1 MNRSVNQLSDIVD
14 NGLCIG
20 CGLCQSIAGKDKIEV
35 TMTSK
40 GRLEPKEISKI
51 SPEIFK
57 KIVNVCP
64 GTIVEGLPKEEVNQS
79 AKHNL
84 VWGYYLSLCYTWS
97 TDKKIR
103 FESSTGGLL
112 NGLSIYLLETK
123 KVKFILHTAADP
135 KKPMRSVP
143 KFSYSKEELLNCEGR
158 SRYGPTAPLEKFH
171 EALDLSQPFAFVG
184 KPCDISAIRQL
195 SKIDTRVN
203 QLCKYLLTLVCGGFA
218 EFTKAQEFIESF
230 NVKEDELS
238 IFRYRGYGNPGKMYI
253 ETKDGREYDREY
265 NSFWGEESTWRVPF
279 RCKICPDA
287 IGESADIAAL
297 DTWRGGSPKGED
309 EGFNAAIVRTKK
321 GLDLLNEAAKTG
333 FIHIGDKLEIEDI
346 SDFQPHQVNKKKAV
360 YARHQG
366 MKKNNSPTINT
377 KGLRIEE
384 LSKLNSVEFNQK
396 EEDGIKSRI
405 KKIK

>member
-20 CGLCQSIAGKDKIEV
+20 CGLCQSIAGKDKIKIS
-35 TMTSK
+35 MTSK

-143 KFSYSKEELLNCEGR
+143 KFSYSKEELLNCEGQ

-253 ETKDGREYDREY
+253 KTKDGREYDREY

-366 MKKNNSPTINT
+366 MKKSNSPTINT

-396 EEDGIKSRI
+396 EEDGIASRI

>member
-1 MNRSVNQLSDIVD
+1 MNLSVNRLSDIVD

-79 AKHNL
+79 AKHDL

-112 NGLSIYLLETK
+112 NGLSIYLLESK
-123 KVKFILHTAADP
+123 KVKFIMHTAADP
-135 KKPMRSVP
+135 KKPMRSLP
-143 KFSYSKEELLNCEGR
+143 KFSYSKKELLSGESR
-158 SRYGPTAPLEKFH
+158 SRYGPAASLEKFH
-171 EALDLSQPFAFVG
+171 EALDLNQPFAFVG

-253 ETKDGREYDREY
+253 KTKDGREYDREY

-309 EGFNAAIVRTKK
+309 EGFNSVIVRTKK
-321 GLDLLNEAAKTG
+321 GLDLLSEAAKTG
-333 FIHIGDKLEIEDI
+333 FIHIGDKLKIEDI

-366 MKKNNSPTINT
+366 MTKSNSPTINT
-377 KGLRIEE
+377 NGLRIEE
-384 LSKLNSVEFNQK
+384 LSKLNSEKFNQD
-396 EEDGIKSRI
+396 EEMGVASRI
-405 KKIK
+405 KKI

>member
-1 MNRSVNQLSDIVD
+1 MNQSVNQLSDIVD

-20 CGLCQSIAGKDKIEV
+20 CGLCQSIAGRDKIEV
-35 TMTSK
+35 SMTPK

-51 SPEIFK
+51 TPEIFE
-57 KIVNVCP
+57 KIRNVCP
-64 GTIVEGLPKEEVNQS
+64 GTIVEGLPKENVDQS

-253 ETKDGREYDREY
+253 KTKDGREYDREY

-366 MKKNNSPTINT
+366 MKKSNSPTINT

-396 EEDGIKSRI
+396 EEDGITSRI

>member
-20 CGLCQSIAGKDKIEV
+20 CGLCQSIAGRDKIEV
-35 TMTSK
+35 SMTPK

-51 SPEIFK
+51 TPEIFE
-57 KIVNVCP
+57 KICNVCP
-64 GTIVEGLPKEEVNQS
+64 GTIVEGLPKENVDQS

-253 ETKDGREYDREY
+253 KTKDGREYDREY

-396 EEDGIKSRI
+396 EEDGITSRI

>member
-20 CGLCQSIAGKDKIEV
+20 CGLCQSIAGKDKIKIS
-35 TMTSK
+35 MTSK

-171 EALDLSQPFAFVG
+171 EALDLSQPFVFVG

-253 ETKDGREYDREY
+253 KTKDGREYDREY

-396 EEDGIKSRI
+396 EEDGITSRI

>member
-1 MNRSVNQLSDIVD
+1 MATINKLSDIVN

-20 CGLCQSIAGKDKIEV
+20 CGLCQSIAGKDNIEIS
-35 TMTSK
+35 MSPK

-51 SPEIFK
+51 SPEVFK
-57 KIVNVCP
+57 KILNVCP
-64 GTIVEGLPKEEVNQS
+64 GTIVEGLPKENVDQS

-171 EALDLSQPFAFVG
+171 EALDLSQPFVFVG

-253 ETKDGREYDREY
+253 KTKDGREYDREY

-321 GLDLLNEAAKTG
+321 GLDLLNEAAKAG

-366 MKKNNSPTINT
+366 MKKSNSPTINT

-396 EEDGIKSRI
+396 EEDGITSRI

>member
-1 MNRSVNQLSDIVD
+1 MNLSVNRLSDIVD

-253 ETKDGREYDREY
+253 KTKDGREYDREY

-321 GLDLLNEAAKTG
+321 GLDLLNETAKTG

-366 MKKNNSPTINT
+366 MKKSNSPTINT

-396 EEDGIKSRI
+396 EEDGITSRI